1 MKFHAKRR
9 KDMNTKNK
17 KVIMGAC
24 IGVVILIAIIV
35 TIIVVKKIN
44 STINLND
51 FVVAEAEGYNGRG
64 YVSITVDWDALEE
77 KYGDILEYTK
87 DGQSDLSGAYFGKAL
102 GLEPIELL
110 KEGVTIEEDKEK
122 NLSNGDKVSYSW
134 KLDSGVEDLLKC
146 KLKYSDD
153 VYTVSG
159 LKDIEKFDAFEHL
172 KVNFSGVSGSVTA
185 SFQYGGEGLSATDF
199 YCEKTMNLKN
209 GDEITVKLNEDKV
222 NTCAESIGKI
232 PSSMEKKYTV
242 ENMPVYMTQP
252 SELSDEALESL
263 KSCANEKFKEN
274 HTEEFKN
281 EGEILKKVEYAGN
294 YIAVLKNSG
303 EFPIAQANNYVYL
316 VYKVTVHNKSKE
328 LKYNKTNTFYTYFKF
343 TDVALTTDGSVA
355 DDISCEET
363 NDKVYITEDGMKN
376 GWVFSDG
383 WSYNGYA
390 KLSDLEEEVK
400 DYVSDNYNLQEN
412 ITK

>member
-1 MKFHAKRR
+1 M
-9 KDMNTKNK
+9 
-17 KVIMGAC
+17 
-24 IGVVILIAIIV
+24 
-35 TIIVVKKIN
+35 
-44 STINLND
+44 
-51 FVVAEAEGYNGRG
+51 
-64 YVSITVDWDALEE
+64 
-77 KYGDILEYTK
+77 
-87 DGQSDLSGAYFGKAL
+87 
-102 GLEPIELL
+102 
-110 KEGVTIEEDKEK
+110 
-122 NLSNGDKVSYSW
+122 
-134 KLDSGVEDLLKC
+134 
-146 KLKYSDD
+146 
-153 VYTVSG
+153 
-159 LKDIEKFDAFEHL
+159 
-172 KVNFSGVSGSVTA
+172 
-185 SFQYGGEGLSATDF
+185 
-199 YCEKTMNLKN
+199 
-209 GDEITVKLNEDKV
+209 
-222 NTCAESIGKI
+222 
-232 PSSMEKKYTV
+232 
-242 ENMPVYMTQP
+242 
-252 SELSDEALESL
+252 
-263 KSCANEKFKEN
+263 
-274 HTEEFKN
+274 
-281 EGEILKKVEYAGN
+281 KKVEYAGN

>member
-1 MKFHAKRR
+1 MIFHAKRR
-9 KDMNTKNK
+9 KDMNAKNK

-24 IGVVILIAIIV
+24 IGVVVLIAIIV

-87 DGQSDLSGAYFGKAL
+87 DGQSGLSGAYFGKAL

-110 KEGVTIEEDKEK
+110 KEGVNIEEDKEN

-159 LKDIEKFDAFEHL
+159 LKDIEKFDAFEQL

-209 GDEITVKLNEDKV
+209 GDEITVKLNENKV

-252 SELSDEALESL
+252 SELSDEALELL

-343 TDVALTTDGSVA
+343 TDVALKTDGSVA